1 MHSDHR
7 SAEQEHGWPLTSI
20 YLLIYYLND
29 LIVYSTFKFLPPLPA
44 LLNGL
49 GIACLRRVREDRR
62 SGGWGSA
69 FSYRPVEV
77 LKTGAPRSAAGLR
90 RS

>member
-1 MHSDHR
+1 MANS
-7 SAEQEHGWPLTSI
+7 TNI
-20 YLLIYYLND
+20 YLPIYYLND

-49 GIACLRRVREDRR
+49 GLLVYGEYERIDAL
-62 SGGWGSA
+62 GGWGSA
-69 FSYRPVEV
+69 CSCRPVEV
-77 LKTGAPRSAAGLR
+77 LEAGAPRSAAGLR

>member
-20 YLLIYYLND
+20 YLPIYYLND
-29 LIVYSTFKFLPPLPA
+29 LIVYTPFKFLPPLPA

-62 SGGWGSA
+62 SGGRGFARIGSGD
-69 FSYRPVEV
+69 
-77 LKTGAPRSAAGLR
+77 L
-90 RS
+90 

>member
-7 SAEQEHGWPLTSI
+7 SAEQEHGWPVTSI
-20 YLLIYYLND
+20 YLPIYYLND

-49 GIACLRRVREDRR
+49 GIACLRREREDRR
-62 SGGWGSA
+62 SGGRGSA
-69 FSYRPVEV
+69 FSCRPVEV
-77 LKTGAPRSAAGLR
+77 LESGAPRSAAGLW